1 MSLELTAD
9 QQDYRRRF
17 RAWLDEHAQDA
28 PPRHVLEPQD
38 DAAVARLRAWQ
49 GVLADAGYVGITWP
63 EAAGGPG
70 GTQAEAVIVEQ
81 ELDARGISGP
91 FDFIGIGMVG
101 PTIMA
106 HGSPEQQERYLR
118 PLLRGDEFWCQLLS
132 EPGAGSDLANVQTKA
147 RQREDGTWLVNGQ
160 KVWTSFAQH
169 AAFGIMLAR
178 TDPSV
183 AKHKGLTMFAVP
195 MDADGLKIVPLRQIT
210 GDAEFNEVFIDDLEL
225 PADSVIGAVG
235 DGWRVALTMLG
246 FERVA
251 VGSGLH
257 AVRLERLVAAIAGD
271 DVAREDP
278 ALRVR
283 MGQVASQLLSLR
295 HTSERVTAEIADG
308 RTPGP
313 EAGLIKITSV
323 LASLDACRFVVDAIG
338 PDALADGEWG
348 HQVSALP
355 GVRSA
360 GGTEEILRNLIGE
373 RFLGLPPEPRV
384 VPPPSAPSPAAPA
397 PVGATA

>member
-1 MSLELTAD
+1 MSTDVAGSLDA
-9 QQDYRRRF
+9 YRERL
-17 RAWLDEHAQDA
+17 RAWLAERAEDA
-28 PPRHVLEPQD
+28 PRRHVLEPQD

-49 GVLADAGYVGITWP
+49 HELADAGYVGVTWP
-63 EAAGGPG
+63 ERFGGPG
-70 GTQAEAVIVEQ
+70 LEPAHAVVVDQ
-81 ELDARGISGP
+81 ELEAAGVAGP

-101 PTIMA
+101 PTLMA
-106 HGSPEQQERYLR
+106 HGSPEQQERHLR
-118 PLLRGDEFWCQLLS
+118 PLLRGEEFWCQLLS
-132 EPGAGSDLANVQTKA
+132 EPGAGSDLANVQTRA
-147 RQREDGTWLVNGQ
+147 REQDDGSWVVNGQ

-169 AAFGIMLAR
+169 AAFGILLAR

-195 MDADGLKIVPLRQIT
+195 MDSDGVTIRPLRQIT
-210 GDAEFNEVFIDDLEL
+210 GDAEFNEVFLDDLRL
-225 PADSVIGAVG
+225 PADAVIGAPG
-235 DGWRVALTMLG
+235 EGWRVALTMLG

-257 AVRLERLVAAIAGD
+257 AVRLERLVDA
-271 DVAREDP
+271 
-278 ALRVR
+278 
-283 MGQVASQLLSLR
+283 VASSPAQDDRATRVALGRAASELLALR
-295 HTSERVTAEIADG
+295 HTSERVVQEIAAG
-308 RTPGP
+308 RVPGP

-323 LASLDACRFVVDAIG
+323 TASLAACRVAVDALG
-338 PDALADGEWG
+338 PEALHGEWG
-348 HQVSALP
+348 FQVSALP

-384 VPPPSAPSPAAPA
+384 VPPPVAPSTAA